1 MHCVTK
7 YSPFVF
13 VYLQINIDHVTRRE
27 ITIAMTCGDDV
38 VPNDVFV
45 RAQGKVFSIMENDSY
60 PRFITSKYYK
70 DAIASKKTTLESV
83 FSTIL
88 PGSVSPTFPWNR
100 NMNNNN
106 TKDQLSVPNDD
117 DKSNVFRRFSFGF
130 NKKGNKSKD
139 ISPEFNDSEFYGVEL
154 KIA

>member
-1 MHCVTK
+1 LFCL
-7 YSPFVF
+7 
-13 VYLQINIDHVTRRE
+13 LQINIDHVTRRE
-27 ITIAMTCGDDV
+27 ITIAMTCGDDD

-45 RAQGKVFSIMENDSY
+45 RAQSKVFSIMENDSY

-70 DAIASKKTTLESV
+70 DALASKKTTLESV

-88 PGSVSPTFPWNR
+88 PGSVSPTFPWNK

-106 TKDQLSVPNDD
+106 TKDQLTVPSDE
-117 DKSNVFRRFSFGF
+117 DKSNVFRRFSFGL
-130 NKKGNKSKD
+130 NKKGNKTKD
-139 ISPEFNDSEFYGVEL
+139 ICPELSDSSFYGVEL